1 MLRAAAA
8 ARVPVVALTAGQQ
21 LVWNGLA
28 LKVLA
33 PLRNPP
39 AGQDHQAEVD
49 GTSVN
54 NTSVVIK
61 ATTAVGR
68 VLLTGD
74 VELDAQADLLASGQ
88 DLRADVLKV
97 AHHGSRFNAEQFLA
111 AVRPRVAI
119 ISVGAHNRYGHP
131 SQHVIDVLIAAG
143 TRVMRTDLNGDVA
156 VAGGPSLQVVARG
169 GKAEAVS
176 SQDSRRQPTR

>member
-1 MLRAAAA
+1 PL
-8 ARVPVVALTAGQQ
+8 VALIAGQR
-21 LVWNGLA
+21 LSWPGLT
-28 LKVLA
+28 LDVLA
-33 PLRNPP
+33 PLRDPP
-39 AGQDHQAEVD
+39 PVDDHEAEVE
-49 GTSVN
+49 GTAVN
-54 NTSVVIK
+54 NTSVVLR
-61 ATTAVGR
+61 ATTTAGR
-68 VLLTGD
+68 LLLTGD
-74 VELDAQADLLASGQ
+74 VELDAQVDLLASGQ

-131 SQHVIDVLIAAG
+131 SQHVIDVLAAAG

-169 GKAEAVS
+169 GKAGAVS
-176 SQDSRRQPTR
+176 SQDFRREPTR